1 MSTREKTESTENE
14 LLLEK
19 IRVGVSSCLLG
30 QEVRFDGGHKR
41 DNYLTGTLSCY
52 FEFIPYCPEAEVGL
66 GVPRQPIR
74 LVRRGEEIRA
84 VGVKTPELDPT
95 DQLAAFA
102 ERTASQLGEIS
113 GYILKKD
120 SPSCG
125 MERVKIY
132 NDKGMP
138 ERKGVG
144 IYAGVLMQRL
154 PLLPVEEE
162 GRLGDAVL
170 RENFIERV
178 FVYHRWQRLV
188 REGLTAKRLIE
199 FHSDH
204 KFLILSHHQKAYREL
219 GRLVANAGKSD
230 LDKLAGEYIAMLM
243 KALKRPAR
251 PSHGLFGLA
260 TGLRQGGGESRQADS
275 LPDPGRR
282 HAGGAQAAQRGRR
295 CRLRQLAPGGIP
307 DQAVMPVGR
316 RRQAEQSLQQPMH
329 RRGVEQIL
337 SPHHMGDALQGIVQ
351 HHREV
356 IAGRRILAR
365 EDDVAP
371 CRRIRRDGTALALG
385 ARTLLGP
392 VEHAGTRDR
401 RRHVEPQR
409 VRRARCR

>member
-1 MSTREKTESTENE
+1 MSTREKSESTENE

-41 DNYLTGTLSCY
+41 DNYLTGTLSGY
-52 FEFIPYCPEAEVGL
+52 FDFIPFCPEAAVGL
-66 GVPRQPIR
+66 GIPRQPIR

-84 VGVKTPELDPT
+84 VGVRTPELDPT

-102 ERTASQLGEIS
+102 ERTARQLGEIS

-132 NDKGMP
+132 NNKGMP

-188 REGLTAKRLIE
+188 RKGLSAKGLIE

-204 KFLILSHHQKAYREL
+204 KFLILSHQQKAYREL
-219 GRLVANAGKSD
+219 GRLVANAGGSD
-230 LDKLAGEYIAMLM
+230 LEKLAGEYVAILM
-243 KALKRPAR
+243 NALKRPAR
-251 PSHGLFGLA
+251 PRKHVNVLEHLLGFLKEHLDKSDREEMAETIAQYREGLLPLIVPITLIRHHF
-260 TGLRQGGGESRQADS
+260 RRH
-275 LPDPGRR
+275 PDPYI
-282 HAGGAQAAQRGRR
+282 QR
-295 CRLRQLAPGGIP
+295 QYYI
-307 DQAVMPVGR
+307 
-316 RRQAEQSLQQPMH
+316 
-329 RRGVEQIL
+329 
-337 SPHHMGDALQGIVQ
+337 SPHPKELMLRNSI
-351 HHREV
+351 
-356 IAGRRILAR
+356 
-365 EDDVAP
+365 
-371 CRRIRRDGTALALG
+371 
-385 ARTLLGP
+385 
-392 VEHAGTRDR
+392 
-401 RRHVEPQR
+401 
-409 VRRARCR
+409 

>member
-1 MSTREKTESTENE
+1 MSTREKSESTENE

-41 DNYLTGTLSCY
+41 DNYLTGTLSGY
-52 FEFIPYCPEAEVGL
+52 FDFIPFCPEAAVGL
-66 GVPRQPIR
+66 GIPRQPIR

-84 VGVKTPELDPT
+84 VGVRTPELDPT

-102 ERTASQLGEIS
+102 ERTARQLGEIS

-188 REGLTAKRLIE
+188 RKGLSAKGLIE

-204 KFLILSHHQKAYREL
+204 KFLILSHQQKAYREL
-219 GRLVANAGKSD
+219 GRLVANAGGSD
-230 LDKLAGEYIAMLM
+230 LEKLAGEYVAILM
-243 KALKRPAR
+243 NALKRPAR
-251 PSHGLFGLA
+251 PRKHVNVLEHLLGFLKEHLDKSDREEMAETIAQYREGLLPLIVPITLIRHHF
-260 TGLRQGGGESRQADS
+260 RRH
-275 LPDPGRR
+275 PDPYI
-282 HAGGAQAAQRGRR
+282 QR
-295 CRLRQLAPGGIP
+295 QYY
-307 DQAVMPVGR
+307 
-316 RRQAEQSLQQPMH
+316 
-329 RRGVEQIL
+329 L
-337 SPHHMGDALQGIVQ
+337 SPHPKELMLRNSI
-351 HHREV
+351 
-356 IAGRRILAR
+356 
-365 EDDVAP
+365 
-371 CRRIRRDGTALALG
+371 
-385 ARTLLGP
+385 
-392 VEHAGTRDR
+392 
-401 RRHVEPQR
+401 
-409 VRRARCR
+409 

>member
-1 MSTREKTESTENE
+1 MSTREKSESTENE

-41 DNYLTGTLSCY
+41 DNYLTGTLSGY
-52 FEFIPYCPEAEVGL
+52 FDFIPFCPEAAVGL
-66 GVPRQPIR
+66 GIPRQPIR

-84 VGVKTPELDPT
+84 VGVRTPELDPT

-102 ERTASQLGEIS
+102 ERTARQLGEIS

-188 REGLTAKRLIE
+188 RKGLSAKGLIE

-204 KFLILSHHQKAYREL
+204 KFLILSHQQKAYREL
-219 GRLVANAGKSD
+219 GRLVANAGGSD
-230 LDKLAGEYIAMLM
+230 LEKLAGEYVAILM
-243 KALKRPAR
+243 NALKRPAR
-251 PSHGLFGLA
+251 PRKHVNVLEHLLGFLKEHLDKSDREEMAETIAQYREGLLPLIVPITLVRHHF
-260 TGLRQGGGESRQADS
+260 RRH
-275 LPDPGRR
+275 PDPYI
-282 HAGGAQAAQRGRR
+282 QR
-295 CRLRQLAPGGIP
+295 QYY
-307 DQAVMPVGR
+307 
-316 RRQAEQSLQQPMH
+316 
-329 RRGVEQIL
+329 L
-337 SPHHMGDALQGIVQ
+337 SPHPKELML
-351 HHREV
+351 
-356 IAGRRILAR
+356 
-365 EDDVAP
+365 
-371 CRRIRRDGTALALG
+371 RDSI
-385 ARTLLGP
+385 
-392 VEHAGTRDR
+392 
-401 RRHVEPQR
+401 
-409 VRRARCR
+409 

>member
-1 MSTREKTESTENE
+1 MSTREKSESTENE

-41 DNYLTGTLSCY
+41 DNYLTGTLSGY
-52 FEFIPYCPEAEVGL
+52 FDFIPFCPEAAVGL
-66 GVPRQPIR
+66 GIPRQPIR

-84 VGVKTPELDPT
+84 VGVRTPELDPT

-102 ERTASQLGEIS
+102 ERTARQLGEIS

-188 REGLTAKRLIE
+188 RKGLSAKGLIE

-204 KFLILSHHQKAYREL
+204 KFLILSHQQKAYREL
-219 GRLVANAGKSD
+219 GRLVANAGGSD
-230 LDKLAGEYIAMLM
+230 LEKLAGEYVAILM
-243 KALKRPAR
+243 NALKRPAR
-251 PSHGLFGLA
+251 PRKHVNVLEHLLGFLKEHLDKSDREEMAETIAQYREGLLPLIVPITLIRHHF
-260 TGLRQGGGESRQADS
+260 RRH
-275 LPDPGRR
+275 PDPYI
-282 HAGGAQAAQRGRR
+282 QR
-295 CRLRQLAPGGIP
+295 QYYI
-307 DQAVMPVGR
+307 
-316 RRQAEQSLQQPMH
+316 
-329 RRGVEQIL
+329 
-337 SPHHMGDALQGIVQ
+337 SPHPKELMLRNSI
-351 HHREV
+351 
-356 IAGRRILAR
+356 
-365 EDDVAP
+365 
-371 CRRIRRDGTALALG
+371 
-385 ARTLLGP
+385 
-392 VEHAGTRDR
+392 
-401 RRHVEPQR
+401 
-409 VRRARCR
+409 

>member
-1 MSTREKTESTENE
+1 MSTREKSESTENE

-41 DNYLTGTLSCY
+41 DNYLTGTLSGY
-52 FEFIPYCPEAEVGL
+52 FDFIPFCPEAAVGL
-66 GVPRQPIR
+66 GIPRQPIR

-84 VGVKTPELDPT
+84 VGVRTPELDPT

-102 ERTASQLGEIS
+102 ERTARQLGEIS

-188 REGLTAKRLIE
+188 RKGLSAKGLIE

-204 KFLILSHHQKAYREL
+204 KFLILSHQQKAYREL
-219 GRLVANAGKSD
+219 GRLVANAGGSD
-230 LDKLAGEYIAMLM
+230 LEKLAGEYVAILM

-251 PSHGLFGLA
+251 PRQHVNVLEHLLGFLKEHLDKSDREEMAETIAQYREGLLPLIVPITLVRHHF
-260 TGLRQGGGESRQADS
+260 RRH
-275 LPDPGRR
+275 PDPYI
-282 HAGGAQAAQRGRR
+282 QR
-295 CRLRQLAPGGIP
+295 QYY
-307 DQAVMPVGR
+307 
-316 RRQAEQSLQQPMH
+316 
-329 RRGVEQIL
+329 L
-337 SPHHMGDALQGIVQ
+337 SPHPKELML
-351 HHREV
+351 
-356 IAGRRILAR
+356 
-365 EDDVAP
+365 
-371 CRRIRRDGTALALG
+371 RDSI
-385 ARTLLGP
+385 
-392 VEHAGTRDR
+392 
-401 RRHVEPQR
+401 
-409 VRRARCR
+409 

>member
-1 MSTREKTESTENE
+1 MSTRDKGESTGNE

-41 DNYLTGTLSCY
+41 DNYLTGTLSSY
-52 FEFIPYCPEAEVGL
+52 FEFIPFCPEAAVGL
-66 GVPRQPIR
+66 GIPRQPIR

-84 VGVKTPELDPT
+84 VGVRTPELDPT

-102 ERTASQLGEIS
+102 ERTARQLGEIS

-144 IYAGVLMQRL
+144 IYAGVLMRRL

-188 REGLTAKRLIE
+188 REGLTAKGLIE

-219 GRLVANAGKSD
+219 GRLVADAGKSD
-230 LDKLAGEYIAMLM
+230 LEKLADAYIAILM
-243 KALKRPAR
+243 NALKRPAR
-251 PSHGLFGLA
+251 ARQHVNVLEHLLGFLKENLDKTDREEMVETIAQYRQGLLPLIVPITLIRHHFRRHPDPYV
-260 TGLRQGGGESRQADS
+260 LRQYY
-275 LPDPGRR
+275 
-282 HAGGAQAAQRGRR
+282 
-295 CRLRQLAPGGIP
+295 
-307 DQAVMPVGR
+307 
-316 RRQAEQSLQQPMH
+316 
-329 RRGVEQIL
+329 L
-337 SPHHMGDALQGIVQ
+337 SPHPKELMLRNSI
-351 HHREV
+351 
-356 IAGRRILAR
+356 
-365 EDDVAP
+365 
-371 CRRIRRDGTALALG
+371 
-385 ARTLLGP
+385 
-392 VEHAGTRDR
+392 
-401 RRHVEPQR
+401 
-409 VRRARCR
+409 